1 MNKVSFDQSSQ
12 NLVLKETQIADTSL
26 IHFTIGTAAEK
37 NKQNC
42 TFLQILFL
50 LFFWLKPHY
59 TKTTGSQNNT
69 THLQVFKE
77 KLSENTNHFMC
88 HFSSKGWRMQT
99 FKGLQ
104 NSPAFSHDP
113 L

>member
-12 NLVLKETQIADTSL
+12 NLVLKEIQIADMGL
-26 IHFTIGTAAEK
+26 IHLTIGTAAEK

-42 TFLQILFL
+42 TFLL
-50 LFFWLKPHY
+50 WLKPHY
-59 TKTTGSQNNT
+59 MKTTGSQNNT
-69 THLQVFKE
+69 THVQVFKE

-88 HFSSKGWRMQT
+88 HISYKGWRMQT